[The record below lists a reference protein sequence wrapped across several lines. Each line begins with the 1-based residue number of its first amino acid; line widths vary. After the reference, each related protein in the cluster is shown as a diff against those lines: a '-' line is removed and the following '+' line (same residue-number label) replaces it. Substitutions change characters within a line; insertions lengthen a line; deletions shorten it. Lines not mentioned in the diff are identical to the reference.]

1 MSDYNEKII
10 KPGDKLS
17 KIAFHTNKKS
27 YNNSPALEVF
37 PDQSGDFRGDPVYVA
52 SVHISNL
59 MMQRRSTAHGPR
71 PIMSWT
77 QATDGGGHKPC
88 FATTS
93 KRKDILW
100 NLCCDI
106 LRMCD
111 HDILRSG
118 GLPVLFTNQMDI
130 NRITDKNFQQFQWIF
145 DGFSENLTKSH
156 LVSFT
161 GEAAIM
167 PYAVTS
173 AFDTGDDD
181 CTAINWVGN
190 CTGLH
195 HIDKFI
201 SGKDVTA
208 NMFIVG
214 MWEPGLRCN
223 GSTSLIDLLLLVYKT
238 VDNILSNP
246 EAITLIEQFA
256 IPSADYSKTILR
268 THGWNRDGTVRDPL
282 VKIALLR
289 HITGGGMWGKFNLPK
304 GIGAVI
310 DNMFQPAPALTQAQE
325 LSWGTKMQISDW
337 RCHQTFHGGPGMIA
351 LFASEADANI
361 FINESKK
368 DGTRSQIIG
377 MTTNSDHG
385 EVIIHSKFKEGK
397 ILSSLKPE

>member
-1 MSDYNEKII
+1 MTHYNDAII

-17 KIAFHTNKKS
+17 KVAFQTNQKS
-27 YNNSPALEVF
+27 YNNSAALRVF
-37 PDQSGDFRGDPVYVA
+37 PDQSGDFRGDPIYVTA
-52 SVHISNL
+52 DHISEL
-59 MMQRRSTAHGPR
+59 MMQRRKTDNGLR

-88 FATTS
+88 FATTT
-93 KRKDILW
+93 KKEKDLR
-100 NLCCDI
+100 NLSCDI

-130 NRITDKNFQQFQWIF
+130 NRITAKNFQQFQWIF
-145 DGFSENLTKSH
+145 DGFSENLKKSH

-173 AFDTGDDD
+173 AFDTGHEDS
-181 CTAINWVGN
+181 TAINWVGN

-223 GSTSLIDLLLLVYKT
+223 GSTLLIDLLLYIYKT
-238 VDNILSNP
+238 IDKIYNST
-246 EAITLIEQFA
+246 EAMTLIEQCA
-256 IPSADYSKTILR
+256 IPSANYANTILR
-268 THGWNRDGTVRDPL
+268 THGWNRDGTVCDPL

-289 HITGGGMWGKFNLPK
+289 HITGGGIWWKLNLPK
-304 GIGAVI
+304 GIGAVMN
-310 DNMFQPAPALTQAQE
+310 NMFAPAPALVHAQE
-325 LSWGTKMQISDW
+325 LSWGTTLQISDW
-337 RCHQTFHGGPGMIA
+337 HCHQTFHGGPGMIA
-351 LFASEADANI
+351 LFASETDANI
-361 FINESKK
+361 FIDESKK
-368 DGTRSQIIG
+368 DGVKAQIIG
-377 MTTNSDHG
+377 MTTDSPDS